1 MFDVQCTGFDAAH
14 TPKVRVWMVA
24 TRETTD
30 ASTEVFETVL
40 VVEFVGGRVG

>member
-1 MFDVQCTGFDAAH
+1 MFDVQCTGFDAAQ

-40 VVEFVGGRVG
+40 VVDFIRERVG